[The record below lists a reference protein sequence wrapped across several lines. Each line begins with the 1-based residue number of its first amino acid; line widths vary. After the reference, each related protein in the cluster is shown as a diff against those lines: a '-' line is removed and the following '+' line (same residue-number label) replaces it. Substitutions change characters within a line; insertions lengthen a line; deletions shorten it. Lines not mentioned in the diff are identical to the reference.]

1 MAFMEKV
8 KDVADSVVDAVEK
21 GAKNDSDNSKK
32 MAEKM
37 RIKKDISK
45 AEFDINSAYVEIG
58 KKYFEQNADK
68 PSDEYS
74 EYISS
79 IINQKMKVT
88 ELNKKLQALDNRT
101 NCPNCGAAIDEANNF
116 CDKCGAKI
124 VKPAPESEESDVV
137 EVVEAKV
144 VDNDSDS
151 NS

>member
-21 GAKNDSDNSKK
+21 GAKNVSDNSKK

-116 CDKCGAKI
+116 CDKCVI
-124 VKPAPESEESDVV
+124 
-137 EVVEAKV
+137 
-144 VDNDSDS
+144 
-151 NS
+151 